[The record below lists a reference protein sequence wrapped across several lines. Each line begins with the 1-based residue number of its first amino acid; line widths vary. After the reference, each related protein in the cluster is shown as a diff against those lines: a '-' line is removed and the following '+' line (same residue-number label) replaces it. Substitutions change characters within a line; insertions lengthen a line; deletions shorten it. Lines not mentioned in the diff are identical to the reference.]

1 MHPTDLSRLPMVATD
16 PHLYAF
22 SEPGWETRPT
32 SLAAGPAGPHAAR
45 VNERTVLGERK
56 GRYFECLMT
65 KHLCFRCTWFV

>member
-1 MHPTDLSRLPMVATD
+1 MVATD

-45 VNERTVLGERK
+45 VNERTVARSWVK
-56 GRYFECLMT
+56 GKDAILSA
-65 KHLCFRCTWFV
+65 